1 MQRKQHKAA
10 MSTEF
15 PVTFAST
22 WWELV
27 LPKWLPEKFRSTH
40 LGPFLLFVWIISLGL
55 LLLSFLSTNQPSQ
68 FSLVITACAFLLLS
82 AAAILGL
89 PVAVA
94 VHLGLVVSSLHLLH
108 EAFHSGGVFSVAMA
122 WLALL
127 PLLPLFAIG
136 VVHAAV
142 WFVLSLLLY
151 VGVWWATYQGWFPQH
166 LKTDAA
172 IHWYSGLSYVLNC
185 LIMLSLPLLSERVFQ
200 NNLARTHAREQ
211 ELLKLRA
218 DLLRSQNFK
227 NSFIS
232 TLSHELRTP
241 LNAILGFNDLLVG
254 SLNNNPQALSL
265 VKLSHQAGEHLLT
278 VINDVLDFSQMQM
291 GHLNINPE
299 PFELRTSITSAFK
312 LFEQKVDSMD
322 IDYLLHVGDDVPLN
336 IVTDRH
342 RLTQIL
348 VNLLGN
354 AIKFTHKGAVS
365 LRVSR
370 VGASLLFEVQDTGIG
385 VAADRLAKIFE
396 RFEQADVQTA
406 SLYGGNGL
414 GLSICYQLVQRLGG
428 TIGVESQ
435 LGQGSRF
442 WVRLPLQEAPMPT
455 PSQATTD
462 NQRHWQDMRLRFL
475 IVDDHPVNRLLACNI
490 VQSQWPHA
498 YVCQASQGHEALA
511 CLQREDF
518 DLVLMDMVMPEMDGI
533 EATAH
538 IRRDLPQPMQHVPVI
553 LLTANVNTQDH
564 VRGQEAGINALMV
577 KPFDRSKL
585 CALIEEQ
592 LLTSATFLK
601 RLAQER

>member
-1 MQRKQHKAA
+1 MH
-10 MSTEF
+10 STMPTEL
-15 PVTFAST
+15 PNTFASA

-27 LPKWLPEKFRSTH
+27 LPQWFPAKFRTSH
-40 LGPFLLFVWIISLGL
+40 LGPFLLFVWVISFGL
-55 LLLSFLSTNQPSQ
+55 LLLSLLSTNHPSQ
-68 FSLVITACAFLLLS
+68 LSLVITVCAFLLLS
-82 AAAILGL
+82 AAAVLGL
-89 PVAVA
+89 PVAAA
-94 VHLGLVVSSLHLLH
+94 VHLGLVISSLHLLY

-122 WLALL
+122 WFAVL

-136 VVHAAV
+136 VIHAVV
-142 WFVLSLLLY
+142 WFVLSLLAY
-151 VGVWWATYQGWFPQH
+151 SGVWWATYQGWFPQH
-166 LKTDAA
+166 LETNAA
-172 IHWYSGLSYVLNC
+172 IHWYSGLSYMLNC

-200 NNLARTHAREQ
+200 NNLARTHAHEQ
-211 ELLKLRA
+211 ALLKLRA

-241 LNAILGFNDLLVG
+241 LNAILGFNDLLVD
-254 SLNNNPQALSL
+254 SLKNNPQALSL

-278 VINDVLDFSQMQM
+278 VINDVLDFSQMQI

-299 PFELRTSITSAFK
+299 PFELRTSVTSAFK

-322 IDYLLHVGDDVPLN
+322 IDYRLNVAVDVPTT

-354 AIKFTHKGAVS
+354 AIKFTHKGSVS
-365 LRVSR
+365 LCVSR
-370 VGASLLFEVQDTGIG
+370 EASTLLFEVQDTGIG
-385 VAADRLAKIFE
+385 VAADRLDKIFE

-428 TIGVESQ
+428 AIGVQSQ

-442 WVRLPLQEAPMPT
+442 WVRLPLQEAPSNPGLKIT
-455 PSQATTD
+455 SG
-462 NQRHWQDMRLRFL
+462 NQKHWQDMHLRFL

-490 VQSQWPHA
+490 VQSHWPKA
-498 YVCQASQGHEALA
+498 YVCQASQGLDALV
-511 CLQREDF
+511 CLQHEDF

-538 IRRDLPQPMQHVPVI
+538 IRHKLPMPMQQVPVI
-553 LLTANVNTQDH
+553 LLTANVNAQDH

-577 KPFDRSKL
+577 KPFDRAKL

-592 LLTSATFLK
+592 LLTSGQFLQ
-601 RLAQER
+601 RLADERNGRA

>member
-254 SLNNNPQALSL
+254 SLNNNSQALSL